1 MSLKHVLYV
10 LNNERFRSLPSAAR
24 HLLTVLAACASDRG
38 NCCWPGED
46 WLMRATGMSRATIYR
61 VKQLLRDFIEIY
73 PPGYKK
79 TNSYYFP
86 ELDEKGKAT
95 SEVGKVLAARR
106 SESEGQDLVDNDGR
120 LFISSLKM
128 RQASQIETAVGP
140 STRLTVRRDPSQ
152 NETRGGLTVRREV
165 KGESIK
171 KSSFPLPSQ
180 IETSQ
185 NETDVDKYDGSR
197 PPTRK
202 DHYDWIIRQCH
213 AAGMDDEHT
222 KLFFAHH
229 RPYKWTAVT
238 AGTNVC
244 DLIADYVMTWKN
256 KAPQEYAY
264 VQEQIREEKRQADI
278 RELERKIR
286 EEEGHA

>member
-10 LNNERFRSLPSAAR
+10 LNDERFMGLPSAAR
-24 HLLTVLAACASDRG
+24 HLLTVLAACASDHG

-46 WLMRATGMSRATIYR
+46 WIMKATGMSRATIYR
-61 VKQLLRDFIEIY
+61 VKPLLREFIEID

-79 TNSYYFP
+79 TNLYNFP
-86 ELDEKGKAT
+86 VLDEKGKAT
-95 SEVGKVLAARR
+95 SEVAKVLAAKRD
-106 SESEGQDLVDNDGR
+106 ENDGQDLVDNDGR

-128 RQASQIETAVGP
+128 RPTSQIETAVGP
-140 STRLTVRRDPSQ
+140 STRLMVRRDPSHG
-152 NETRGGLTVRREV
+152 ETGTRLMVRREV

-185 NETDVDKYDGSR
+185 NETIVDNYDGSR
-197 PPTRK
+197 PPTK
-202 DHYDWIIRQCH
+202 KKHFDWIIRHCR

-238 AGTNVC
+238 AGTNIC

-264 VQEQIREEKRQADI
+264 VQEQIREERRQAEI
-278 RELERKIR
+278 RELERKVR
-286 EEEGHA
+286 EEDSHA